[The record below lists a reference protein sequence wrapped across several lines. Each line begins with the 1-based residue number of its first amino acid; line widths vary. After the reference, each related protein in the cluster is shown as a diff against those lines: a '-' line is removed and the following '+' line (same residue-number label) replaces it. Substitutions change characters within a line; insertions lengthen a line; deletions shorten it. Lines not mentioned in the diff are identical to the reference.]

1 MSLCINS
8 ATSAP
13 ISKQRGFTLIELVIA
28 MAIMA
33 VVSVFSIKFITNS
46 VGIYQQGK
54 DREQLMS
61 DIRFGIER
69 LNREVRN
76 AVPGSLRIEDI
87 AGNKKDTDA
96 CVRFW
101 PIDTA
106 RRYKDIEPGT
116 PSTKD
121 NVIIPARPD
130 ELDESGHRTDK
141 LEYYPSSWMIISPI
155 GLDSRDQVCLDAPA
169 DTACAVQIITEP
181 VPVNGT
187 DLEFSVDKIL
197 RSSNQRV
204 FFAQNQVRYCITSQK
219 LTRAEIAIDAETSS
233 FTAAEVLMA
242 EHISKGNFT
251 EGSNTGEDAD
261 LYSQLIF
268 NLTASNNNEHISFSH
283 KIRLYNAP

>member
-1 MSLCINS
+1 MSLFINS

-61 DIRFGIER
+61 DVRFGIER

-106 RRYKDIEPGT
+106 RRYKNNDPDTDI
-116 PSTKD
+116 TKSK
-121 NVIIPARPD
+121 VTIPA
-130 ELDESGHRTDK
+130 SGSNTTG
-141 LEYYPSSWMIISPI
+141 YTNSWMIIAPLS
-155 GLDSRDQVCLDAPA
+155 LDSRDQVCLDAPA
-169 DTACAVQIITEP
+169 DTACAVQISAEP
-181 VPVNGT
+181 ELVNDDK

-219 LTRAEIAIDAETSS
+219 LTRAETAIDAETSS

-261 LYSQLIF
+261 LYSQLTF

-283 KIRLYNAP
+283 KIRLYNAR

>member
-1 MSLCINS
+1 MSLFINS

-28 MAIMA
+28 MTIMA

-61 DIRFGIER
+61 DVRFGIER

-87 AGNKKDTDA
+87 AGNKKGTDA

-106 RRYKDIEPGT
+106 RRYTDIEPGT

-169 DTACAVQIITEP
+169 DTACAVQIIAEP
-181 VPVNGT
+181 IPANGT
-187 DLEFSVDKIL
+187 DLEFSVDKIS

-204 FFAQNQVRYCITSQK
+204 FFAKDQVRYCITAEKK
-219 LTRAEIAIDAETSS
+219 LTRANGLIGES
-233 FTAAEVLMA
+233 FDQPVLMA
-242 EHISKGNFT
+242 EHISKGDFS

-261 LYSQLIF
+261 LYSQLTF

>member
-1 MSLCINS
+1 MSLFIAA
-8 ATSAP
+8 AT
-13 ISKQRGFTLIELVIA
+13 KERGFTLIELVIA
-28 MAIMA
+28 MLIMG

-46 VGIYQQGK
+46 AGIYQQGK

-61 DIRFGIER
+61 DVRFGIER

-141 LEYYPSSWMIISPI
+141 LEYYPSSWLIISPI
-155 GLDSRDQVCLDAPA
+155 GLDSSTQQCSKDAA
-169 DTACAVQIITEP
+169 DPACAVKVSDEP
-181 VPVNGT
+181 QVDDK
-187 DLEFSVDKIL
+187 DLVFSVDKI
-197 RSSNQRV
+197 SSSITKRV
-204 FFAQNQVRYCITSQK
+204 FFAKNQVRYCITPK
-219 LTRAEIAIDAETSS
+219 KTLTRAEVAINDNFPSGG
-233 FTAAEVLMA
+233 VLMA
-242 EHISKGNFT
+242 EHISQGDFSK
-251 EGSNTGEDAD
+251 GSNEGEEAD
-261 LYSQLIF
+261 LYSQLTF
-268 NLTASNNNEHISFSH
+268 NLTASKNNEHISFSH